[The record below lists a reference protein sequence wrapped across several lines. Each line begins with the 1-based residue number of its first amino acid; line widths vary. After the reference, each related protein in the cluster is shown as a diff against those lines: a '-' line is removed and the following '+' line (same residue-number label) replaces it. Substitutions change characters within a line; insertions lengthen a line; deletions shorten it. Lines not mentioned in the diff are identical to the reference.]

1 MRDLTLVRDI
11 YGVRNLVIFSII
23 LTNDNDVKKMR
34 MGDENRGI
42 SFNNPQI
49 SYPTNMSPKVT
60 QSEILTG
67 VKIFL
72 TYAALAL
79 TPGIQ

>member
-23 LTNDNDVKKMR
+23 LANDNDVKKMR

-49 SYPTNMSPKVT
+49 SYPTNMSSKVISNPKD
-60 QSEILTG
+60 
-67 VKIFL
+67 
-72 TYAALAL
+72 
-79 TPGIQ
+79 

>member
-23 LTNDNDVKKMR
+23 LANDNDVKKMR

-49 SYPTNMSPKVT
+49 SYPTNMSSKVLCHGE
-60 QSEILTG
+60 S
-67 VKIFL
+67 
-72 TYAALAL
+72 
-79 TPGIQ
+79 